1 MFDVVVGLGLDLGL
15 NVGCMCKFNG
25 VYRCKIGV
33 RDRVQR

>member
-1 MFDVVVGLGLDLGL
+1 MVMGRNRFKVGL

-25 VYRCKIGV
+25 VYRCKNGV